1 MSAAVDASP
10 PRHLPTAP
18 GATATPVDTALL
30 QRRTVRVLAA
40 AQLAGGA
47 GLAATAT
54 VGGLLAVSLTGTESI
69 AGLPQAASIAGTAG
83 AAVPLAAL
91 MQRRGRRPG
100 LVAGW
105 LVGSLG
111 AAAVVAATAM
121 SSLPLLLV
129 GMSLTGVAQAAG
141 DASRYAA
148 ADLALPHRRG
158 TAIGAVVFAVAVTT
172 ALGPTVAGPSAA
184 LVVPLG
190 VPALAGP
197 FALAAVAFTAAALVL
212 VTRLRPDPLVTARSR
227 TLHLSTSSD
236 EGSPSTPIRVLV
248 TRPAVRFALAGT
260 AAANFVMVFLMT
272 STPLHLASH
281 THHGMGVIGL
291 AASAHLAGMYAPS
304 PLTGRLADRWDRR
317 DVVALGAALLVGSG
331 VVGILAPASAPLAVV
346 SGVALLGVGWNLA
359 FVAGSA
365 LLTDSVGPEER
376 ASLQGTAD
384 AVMGVAGM
392 LGAAASGVAF
402 GLGGYPVLGALT
414 VAVSGCL
421 LVAAVRRAR

>member
-1 MSAAVDASP
+1 MSAAFDTSP
-10 PRHLPTAP
+10 PRHVPTFPIGA
-18 GATATPVDTALL
+18 ATAKIDTDAL
-30 QRRTVRVLAA
+30 QRRTVRVLSA

-54 VGGLLAVSLTGTESI
+54 VGGLLAVSLSGTESV

-91 MQRRGRRPG
+91 MRRRGRRPG
-100 LVAGW
+100 LATGW

-111 AAAVVAATAM
+111 AVAVLVATAA
-121 SSLPLLLV
+121 SSLPILLA
-129 GMSLTGVAQAAG
+129 GMALTGVAQAAG

-148 ADLALPHRRG
+148 ADLAPPNRRG
-158 TAIGAVVFAVAVTT
+158 TAIGAVVFAVAVST

-184 LVVPLG
+184 LVHPLG

-197 FALAAVAFTAAALVL
+197 FAIAAVAFTAAALVL
-212 VTRLRPDPLVTARSR
+212 ITSLRPDPLLVIGSR
-227 TLHLSTSSD
+227 TTPTGSD
-236 EGSPSTPIRVLV
+236 GAPPRLPVRALV
-248 TRPAVRFALAGT
+248 TQPAVRFALAGT

-272 STPLHLASH
+272 STPLHLATH
-281 THHGMGVIGL
+281 THHGLGVVGL
-291 AASAHLAGMYAPS
+291 ATSAHLAGMYAPS

-317 DVVALGAALLVGSG
+317 SVIALGAALLVVSG
-331 VVGILAPASAPLAVV
+331 VVGILAPASAPVAVV

-365 LLTDSVGPEER
+365 LLTDGVEPNQR
-376 ASLQGTAD
+376 ASMQGTAD
-384 AVMGVAGM
+384 AVMGIAGM
-392 LGAAASGVAF
+392 LGGATSGVAF
-402 GLGGYPVLGALT
+402 SLGGYPVLGAFT

-421 LVAAVRRAR
+421 LVSAIRRGR